1 MQLTKMKRCQ
11 KAIYGY
17 KGVLTGED
25 LFNEVDQ
32 LKAILGAPIL
42 VETAKYPG
50 VKIPSYFIIL
60 ETATASRWGGGG
72 GAANACNFKIYVND
86 AELLPALD
94 GIAPVEA
101 TA

>member
-17 KGVLTGED
+17 KGVLTGD
-25 LFNEVDQ
+25 NLFTEVNQ
-32 LKAILGAPIL
+32 LQTMLGLPIL

-50 VKIPSYFIIL
+50 VKIPSYFIVL
-60 ETATASRWGGGG
+60 ESATASRWGGG

-86 AELLPALD
+86 DTLVATLD
-94 GIAPVEA
+94 GTVVTEA

>member
-17 KGVLTGED
+17 KGVLTGD
-25 LFNEVDQ
+25 NLFDEVAQ
-32 LKAILGAPIL
+32 LKEMLGMPVL

-50 VKIPSYFIIL
+50 VKIPSYFIVL

-72 GAANACNFKIYVND
+72 GAANTCNFKIYVND
-86 AELLPALD
+86 DSLLVALA
-94 GIAPVEA
+94 GAAPTEA